1 MAIPSKAASGIP
13 QEHNP
18 ALIIATNLLVPSG
31 NDEETSQAPIMGK
44 QSRRLWTKLF
54 ESKETMRLFFG
65 SLKGFLENPA
75 MVETGEAVRAAAI
88 VASLEK
94 VQSAIKLLGAFLR
107 QSCLRHLSI

>member
-1 MAIPSKAASGIP
+1 MTGDPASHESLAEAGIGRALPKLMAIPSKAASGIP

-31 NDEETSQAPIMGK
+31 NDDEETSQAPIMGK

-75 MVETGEAVRAAAI
+75 MVERASYARGSNRC
-88 VASLEK
+88 VS
-94 VQSAIKLLGAFLR
+94 
-107 QSCLRHLSI
+107 